1 MITLGLASNYSFGR
15 SLRHLFATGTKRSSE
30 ELVSALASAYDSTPD
45 QVALFHSGRSAIAVA
60 LQTLIQQGTIAPGSP
75 VIVPGLTCIAVIR
88 GIKAAGLTPVFC
100 DITPENLE
108 YNYPKLETLLLAP
121 NKRVVGS
128 GVCSERSGHET
139 RPERPGACPKGTQQ
153 TGKPATFGCILVQ
166 NTLGI
171 TWDIAKLE
179 QLAKRHNFVLIED
192 LAHSAGR
199 TYPDGRPVGTV
210 GQATILSFGKGK
222 AIDTITGGA
231 LIMRGAKN
239 AKPLAKPA
247 HKPHL
252 SQRLRDRWYPVIAG
266 ISRATWR
273 IGLGKIII
281 AIAMKLHFIERS
293 GDTALDTNVRLTHWQ
308 AHLALKQFQKF
319 QSSKLGPLR
328 EFTLVHDRKQCLA
341 ELYQAGYKF
350 DEIWYDA
357 PVAPARAAY
366 EADFPADKCPETV
379 KIAEQIVNLPTWYP
393 EHKLTKAR
401 QIITKYQIK
410 EAK

>member
-1 MITLGLASNYSFGR
+1 MIALGLASNYSFGR
-15 SLRHLFATGTKRSSE
+15 SLRHLFATGTKHSSE
-30 ELVSALASAYDSTPD
+30 ELTNALASAYGSTPD

-60 LQTLIQQGTIAPGSP
+60 LQTLIRQGIIAPGSP

-100 DITPENLE
+100 DITPKSLE
-108 YNYPKLETLLLAP
+108 YNYSELEALLSTP
-121 NKRVVGS
+121 
-128 GVCSERSGHET
+128 
-139 RPERPGACPKGTQQ
+139 
-153 TGKPATFGCILVQ
+153 GCILIQ

-179 QLAKRHNFVLIED
+179 QLARRHNFVLIED

-231 LIMRGAKN
+231 LIMRSTKN
-239 AKPLAKPA
+239 VKPLVKPV
-247 HKPHL
+247 HKPRL

-273 IGLGKIII
+273 IGLGKFII

-293 GDTALDTNVRLTHWQ
+293 GDTTLDTNTRLTHWQ
-308 AHLALKQFQKF
+308 ARLALNQFQKL
-319 QSSKLGPLR
+319 QSTKSGPLR
-328 EFTLVHDRKQCLA
+328 EFMFVHDRKQCLA
-341 ELYQAGYKF
+341 ELYQVGYKF
-350 DEIWYDA
+350 DEIWYDT
-357 PVAPARAAY
+357 PVAPARATR

-379 KIAEQIVNLPTWYP
+379 KIAERIVNLPTWYP
-393 EHKLTKAR
+393 EHKLAKAR
-401 QIITKYQIK
+401 QIIAKYQIK